1 MSVNATDSRPD
12 AVSYDVF
19 TGSGAP
25 SYVIVSVGHSV
36 GDGGNSKSSPPGLPP
51 GAGSVGG
58 CSWSGNALYSYGS
71 VEYRINGVV

>member
-51 GAGSVGG
+51 GAGSVGVVVG
-58 CSWSGNALYSYGS
+58 AVTPCIVTGY